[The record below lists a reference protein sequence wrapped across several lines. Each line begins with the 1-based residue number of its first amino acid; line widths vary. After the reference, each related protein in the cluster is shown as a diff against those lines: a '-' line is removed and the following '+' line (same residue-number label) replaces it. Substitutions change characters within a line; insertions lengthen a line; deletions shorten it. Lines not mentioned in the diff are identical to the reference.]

1 MRSRLGG
8 WGAIGG
14 LITMKHV
21 YKGFWAII
29 LPEMESTESRLA
41 RGDWRS
47 LITGYRYTA
56 RYRGRICFLVDEPLP
71 SVEDAIIDFE
81 NRIDA
86 ILDSL

>member
-1 MRSRLGG
+1 M
-8 WGAIGG
+8 
-14 LITMKHV
+14 TMIHV
-21 YKGFWAII
+21 YKGFRAMI

-47 LITGYRYTA
+47 LILGYRYTA
-56 RYRGRICFLVDEPLP
+56 RYRGRISFCVDEPLP
-71 SVEDAIIDFE
+71 SVEDAITDFE

>member
-1 MRSRLGG
+1 M
-8 WGAIGG
+8 
-14 LITMKHV
+14 TMNHT
-21 YKGFWAII
+21 YKGFRALI

-47 LITGYRYTA
+47 RILGYRYTA
-56 RYRGRICFLVDEPLP
+56 RYRGRISFLVDQPLP
-71 SVEDAIIDFE
+71 TVEDAISDFE